1 MWKELGVGQKH
12 KLFYAGRVSLE
23 KNLPFLADAFKRLC
37 KNRKDVALVIA
48 GDGPYLPAM
57 KKALEGLPVYF
68 LGYQNDSTLPALYA
82 SSDLFVFP
90 SKTDT
95 LGQVVIESQA
105 AGLPVLVSNV
115 GGPQEVMDDGITGL
129 VLAAEN
135 PQVWTD
141 AIDELLNDEPRR
153 ARMSRTA
160 SQRMTR
166 FSLAKTFEAFWEEH
180 FDAAKDENDPIS
192 TPDFP
197 LQREVTTR

>member
-1 MWKELGVGQKH
+1 
-12 KLFYAGRVSLE
+12 
-23 KNLPFLADAFKRLC
+23 
-37 KNRKDVALVIA
+37 
-48 GDGPYLPAM
+48 M

-68 LGYQNDSTLPALYA
+68 LGYQNDQSLPGLYA

-105 AGLPVLVSNV
+105 AGLPVLVSDC

-129 VLAAEN
+129 VLPAEN

-141 AIDELLNDEPRR
+141 AIDGLLNDEPRR

-160 SQRMTR
+160 SQRMAR
-166 FSLAKTFEAFWEEH
+166 FSLGKTFEAFWEEH
-180 FDAAKDENDPIS
+180 VTAAGGKTEQDP

-197 LQREVTTR
+197 LQREGITTR